1 MKNVYVIRDE
11 VSGECGDFFC
21 LPSDAVLSRSMAATV
36 AAVDDAEVI
45 ARMRDSVVY
54 QIAVTGEA
62 DSGLPYIEMLPAP
75 RLALRVSN
83 SFSFSKEVNNNAES

>member
-21 LPSDAVLSRSMAATV
+21 LPSDAVLSRSLASTV
-36 AAVDDAEVI
+36 AMVDDVEI
-45 ARMRDSVVY
+45 LARMRDSVVY
-54 QIAVTGEA
+54 QIAVTGES

-75 RLALRVSN
+75 RLAFRVSN
-83 SFSFSKEVNNNAES
+83 SFSLSKEAKSDA

>member
-11 VSGECGDFFC
+11 VSGEYGDFFC

-36 AAVDDAEVI
+36 AAVDDVEVI

-54 QIAVTGEA
+54 QLAVTGEA
-62 DSGLPYIEMLPAP
+62 DSGLPYIELLPAP

-83 SFSFSKEVNNNAES
+83 SFSFSKEVIDNAES

>member
-36 AAVDDAEVI
+36 AMVDDAETI

-54 QIAVTGEA
+54 QIAVSGDS
-62 DSGLPYIEMLPAP
+62 DSGLPFIEMLPAP
-75 RLALRVSN
+75 RLALRVSA
-83 SFSFSKEVNNNAES
+83 SFSMSDEVRNEKS